1 MGRVAILLAGV
12 LIGLPAARA
21 EASGLFERVVI
32 IGASV
37 SANEKA
43 PSPGLLLAR
52 HMGTPPESIF
62 TFAEGGAPSGS
73 HLRQLDQV
81 ARLNPTIIIAVD
93 LFYHGFKASL
103 FLTSARK
110 RYIRDY
116 VARLD
121 ATGAVVLLGNL
132 PSLVLLRH
140 EHVNRYLEE
149 LAGEF
154 PRLMLL
160 DVRHLIDGLEPSGM
174 LVHTEAGDV
183 FLRKHDVFA
192 DRVHPNVRG
201 SSLMANYMM
210 ERISQRYPGRIPST
224 ARLPLGPAAPP
235 QR

>member
-1 MGRVAILLAGV
+1 MGRVAVLLAGM
-12 LIGLPAARA
+12 LLGFTTARA
-21 EASGLFERVVI
+21 DTPGLFERVVI
-32 IGASV
+32 LGASV

-52 HMGTPPESIF
+52 HMGTPPERIF

-73 HLRQLDQV
+73 HLRSLDDV
-81 ARLNPTIIIAVD
+81 ARLHPTIIIALD
-93 LFYHGFKASL
+93 LFYHDFKASL

-149 LAGEF
+149 LAAEF
-154 PRLMLL
+154 PKLMLL
-160 DVRHLIDGLEPSGM
+160 DVRHLIDGLESSGM
-174 LVHTEAGDV
+174 LVRTETGDV
-183 FLRKHDVFA
+183 YLRKHDVFA
-192 DRVHPNVRG
+192 DRVHPNVLG
-201 SSLMANYMM
+201 SSLMANYMI

-224 ARLPLGPAAPP
+224 TRLPLGSAASS
-235 QR
+235 QQ